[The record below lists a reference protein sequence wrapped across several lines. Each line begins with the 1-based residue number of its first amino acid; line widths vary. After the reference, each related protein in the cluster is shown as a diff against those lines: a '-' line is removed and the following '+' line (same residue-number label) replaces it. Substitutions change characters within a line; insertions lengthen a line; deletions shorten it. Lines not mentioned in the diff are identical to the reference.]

1 MDRYTYES
9 IARID
14 KERRLD
20 RRQRKELTPSY
31 EGQEHSRRGNSTTIA
46 RYPIPISN
54 DMIYLNEWSFK
65 LDLQPMY
72 VYHASSS
79 ESTNLNI
86 APHSD
91 HILPGSPHPSGS
103 ITHDNNHVLSPNP
116 HSHAISSGI
125 FPVASVPENLRITI
139 DGFDLTPF
147 FWAQFPTQNPQAAG
161 WAFDFYPNDTYQDR
175 FNIYD
180 AAMAYGGAAP
190 DVILKP
196 GLHFFEISVSPT
208 DPNNSGAFEAVLQI
222 YAQYVDAIK

>member
-1 MDRYTYES
+1 MDPYVYQS

-31 EGQEHSRRGNSTTIA
+31 EGQEHSRRGNRTRVA
-46 RYPIPISN
+46 RYPIPISK
-54 DMIYLNEWSFK
+54 DMVYLNEWSFK
-65 LDLQPMY
+65 LDLQPMA
-72 VYHASSS
+72 VYHASQTSS
-79 ESTNLNI
+79 VMLDI

-91 HILPGSPHPSGS
+91 HVLPASPHPSG
-103 ITHDNNHVLSPNP
+103 ILTHDNNHTINPNP
-116 HSHAISSGI
+116 HTHTVGTGI
-125 FPVASVPENLRITI
+125 FLVSSIPENLKITI

-147 FWAQFPTQNPQAAG
+147 FWAQYPTQNPQAQG
-161 WAFDFYPNDTYQDR
+161 WAFDLYPNDTYMDR

-190 DVILKP
+190 DTILKP
-196 GLHFFEISVSPT
+196 GLHFFEISVNPS
-208 DPNNSGAFEAVLQI
+208 DPNNGAEFEAILQV